1 MPSQPDSDL
10 VARDIALPGL
20 ASCLNPVL
28 LLNTL
33 RQSIRALQELRSVRV
48 DYLRYKPGTNCIAAL
63 TLDIAGSATLAYA
76 KAHRATERPRLAA
89 REDSKSPFDFL
100 VPSIA
105 TELHL
110 FPSDLKLPYLPHASD
125 LAWASQRTPRPT
137 PGASRSPVVSI
148 EPLAY
153 KPERRFVARWT
164 LEDGR
169 HFVAKSYLASDFDS
183 ARSNATFAKDCLA
196 LPLPR
201 LANARERRAT
211 LVFPWT
217 HGQSLA
223 PTLPDSE
230 QPLAAFEAVG
240 ESLAR
245 FHQQPI
251 PSHLTAR
258 SPADEAARLAAL
270 LQPIAC
276 LTPESRPELER
287 LLPVLIHAIQ
297 NSQPTLHLC
306 HGDFHAGQ
314 VLLTQ
319 KGPHFLDLDE
329 LHVGD
334 PATDLASF
342 VAHLERETLAGLLA
356 PTRRDAIRDAF
367 LTGYARTRN
376 APTPPHLPALIA
388 ARLLAETPHFFR
400 TRNPDWPSRTI
411 AAVNRAA
418 HLARARLN
426 ASPRTPVSHIP
437 SPVAEDPALPRLADA
452 LDASAAAD
460 LILPPIAD
468 RLRLTAPR
476 FTRIQIRRHKPG
488 RRCLIEYG
496 VTHGGAPSTVSVLGK
511 LRRRG
516 VDAANFALLQH
527 LAHDDFSPTADD
539 GIAIPNPIAAIPALG
554 LVLHAWV
561 PGSPLTQ
568 HLSHPEAPQLGN
580 RAADA
585 LLKLHRSR
593 HGIARHHSV
602 TDELDHLRVQLTQ
615 TAERLPTW
623 RLAILRVLE
632 ECVRRAE
639 RLTPSRS
646 TLLHRD
652 FYPDQILVDGPR
664 LWIVDFDL
672 AAMGDPALDAGNFI
686 AHLIEHALRVLEDPT
701 ALAPIEHAFRERF
714 LEHSQVPAE
723 SLETWTSLALARHI
737 AISTRMPD
745 RAHIT
750 PQLIALCE
758 SRLNLG
764 LGRIATSPAPRHP
777 FHEIAP

>member
-1 MPSQPDSDL
+1 MLSQPDFDL
-10 VARDIALPGL
+10 VGRDSALPGL
-20 ASCLNPVL
+20 ASCLDPVAL
-28 LLNTL
+28 LATL
-33 RQSIRALQELRSVRV
+33 RESIPALEDLRSIRV

-63 TLDIAGSATLAYA
+63 TFDLAGSTTLAYA
-76 KAHRATERPRLAA
+76 KAHRTSELPRLAS
-89 REDSKSPFDFL
+89 RVQPTSLFDFFL
-100 VPSIA
+100 PSIA

-110 FPSDLKLPYLPHASD
+110 FPSDLKLPCLPRVSD
-125 LAWASQRTPRPT
+125 LAWASQRTPLPT
-137 PGASRSPVVSI
+137 PGAFRSPVVSI

-153 KPERRFVARWT
+153 KPERRFVARWN

-169 HFVAKSYLASDFDS
+169 RFVAKSYRASDFES
-183 ARSNATFAKDCLA
+183 ARHNATFAKDCLT

-201 LANARERRAT
+201 LANAREHRAT

-217 HGQSLA
+217 HGQSLVQ
-223 PTLPDSE
+223 TLRDSE
-230 QPLAAFEAVG
+230 EPLAAFEAVG

-245 FHQQPI
+245 FHQQPV

-258 SPADEAARLAAL
+258 SHADQVARLTAL
-270 LQPIAC
+270 LQPIAY
-276 LTPESRPELER
+276 LAPEARPELER
-287 LLPVLIHAIQ
+287 LLPALIRTIQ
-297 NSQPTLHLC
+297 SLQPSLHLC

-319 KGPHFLDLDE
+319 DGPHFLDLDE
-329 LHVGD
+329 LHAGD
-334 PATDLASF
+334 PVTDLASF
-342 VAHLERETLAGLLA
+342 AAHLEREALAGSMSPA
-356 PTRRDAIRDAF
+356 RRDAIQDAF
-367 LTGYARTRN
+367 LKGYARMRN

-400 TRNPDWPSRTI
+400 TRNQDWTARTL
-411 AAVNRAA
+411 AAVTRAA
-418 HLARARLN
+418 QLAGVYLT
-426 ASPRTPVSHIP
+426 ASPRTPGPHIP
-437 SPVAEDPALPRLADA
+437 SPVAEDPALPLLAGA

-460 LILPPIAD
+460 LILPAIAD

-476 FTRIQIRRHKPG
+476 LARIQIRRHKPG

-496 VTHGGAPSTVSVLGK
+496 VTHSASPSPVSVLGK

-516 VDAANFALLQH
+516 VDAANFALLQD
-527 LAHDDFSPTADD
+527 LAHGDFSPTADD

-568 HLSHPEAPQLGN
+568 YLSHPEAPHLGS

-585 LLKLHRSR
+585 LIKLHRSR
-593 HGIARHHSV
+593 QVIARSHSV

-623 RLAILRVLE
+623 RLAILRILE

-639 RLTPSRS
+639 RLAPIQS

-652 FYPDQILVDGPR
+652 IYPDQILVDGPR
-664 LWIVDFDL
+664 LWIVDLDL

-686 AHLIEHALRVLEDPT
+686 AHLMEHALRVLEDLT

-714 LEHSQVPAE
+714 LKRAQVLEE
-723 SLETWTSLALARHI
+723 SLETWTTLALARHI
-737 AISTRMPD
+737 AISTRMAD

-758 SRLNLG
+758 RRLTLG
-764 LGRIATSPAPRHP
+764 LGRIPTSPGPTSP
-777 FHEIAP
+777 LS